1 MENAT
6 KPARLGLVVA
16 VALMLLHQNAMAA
29 QAPID
34 LGSASRFAVLAA
46 SEITSVPPSDIWG
59 DVGLSPA
66 ARSKISGL
74 PPAKVVGT
82 IFAADDGGAVAVML
96 TDAQGDLTTAYND
109 AAGRTPVPTGP
120 FLNPGS
126 GNLGG
131 LTLVAGLYKFT
142 GEALLSGSDLTL
154 TGSAS
159 DVWIFQIAS
168 SLTVANDIHVVL
180 AGGAQAANIYWQVG
194 TSATLGTTVIFMGSI
209 LALTSITLA
218 TGATVDGRVLAQNGA
233 VTLDSNTV
241 SVNNNLIVPV
251 PNAAETLTLTG
262 SISGI
267 GKSLTKTGPGTL
279 ALTIVNSYTGGT
291 IVTGGTLLV
300 NSTTGS
306 GSVLTSA
313 GTTLGGTGTIS
324 PTGSNSV
331 SIAPNSRCHCRPS
344 CCASSIPRPS
354 FRSGDSC
361 LFRSTFG
368 SSPRP

>member
-1 MENAT
+1 MKMISPEFVVNAT
-6 KPARLGLVVA
+6 KPARLGLILA
-16 VALMLLHQNAMAA
+16 VALMFLHHDAMTA

-34 LGSASRFAVLAA
+34 LGTAGRFAVLAG

-131 LTLVAGLYKFT
+131 LTLAAGLYKFT

-168 SLTVANDIHVVL
+168 SLTVANGIHVVL

-194 TSATLGTTVIFMGSI
+194 TSATLGTTVRFKGNI
-209 LALTSITLA
+209 LADQSIGLQTLA
-218 TGATVDGRVLAQNGA
+218 TLDGRALARIAA
-233 VTLDSNTV
+233 VTLDSNTITIPGTATNTIILV
-241 SVNNNLIVPV
+241 SATVVTDPYSYASGQSVNL
-251 PNAAETLTLTG
+251 A
-262 SISGI
+262 
-267 GKSLTKTGPGTL
+267 TKTITVPKSDSMQFYRIRAGA
-279 ALTIVNSYTGGT
+279 ALTI
-291 IVTGGTLLV
+291 
-300 NSTTGS
+300 
-306 GSVLTSA
+306 TSI
-313 GTTLGGTGTIS
+313 TIS
-324 PTGSNSV
+324 GGNV
-331 SIAPNSRCHCRPS
+331 VIAYQ
-344 CCASSIPRPS
+344 
-354 FRSGDSC
+354 
-361 LFRSTFG
+361 
-368 SSPRP
+368 